1 MSKSRRRLFTECL
14 EARDVPNAT
23 LTGSTFED
31 ANLDGFYAQ
40 VVATYVGAPP
50 SEAAVA
56 GVTVELDLGGDGTY
70 EQTTTSDAAGEY
82 RFNDVPDGSHKIRV
96 TKAGFVSTT
105 FSPNYIGITN
115 GVVVLP
121 VYPNADFGP
130 EDPGQLLQTPQTP
143 RYPLNFGLVR
153 AGGIASGTVFYDI
166 NGNGN
171 PDDRDTGINRD
182 IGNIYSTGAI
192 VNIFDAA
199 SKLVVTARTNSFGN
213 FAVASLPD
221 GNYTAV
227 ATSFA
232 ERGFVVNGPTTFTI
246 AGGKAVTGVNI
257 QVKSF
262 GEITGTTFEDANAN
276 GVYEAVVGAVIGAPP
291 PEAPLAG
298 ATVTL
303 DLDNNGTID
312 RTTTSDASGK
322 YTFTDLPDGEH
333 TITTSKAG
341 FTSNRTALARLVGGY
356 RQMNPIPLFAQPPEE
371 YQPRVG
377 VLPRPQFFFD
387 DSLDLGLTKS
397 AIVALGV
404 YEDVN
409 ENAVQ
414 DFDERG
420 IPNETIVIDLDS
432 DGTDDLTKTTDANG
446 NLVLTGI
453 PNGRHTARNVDE
465 LKYGTQTRV
474 FAVADGKTVTDVVFG
489 TSVRNDVQNDS
500 FVVSTIGIAGPVRIF
515 DSNGNPKFDLN
526 PFPNAVGGT
535 RAATGDVNGDGVD
548 DVIIGVGP
556 GASGPVLVFDGATQ
570 KQLFSLEAFEA
581 SFMGGVN
588 VALADVT
595 GDGKADAIITPGD
608 GGGARV
614 RVYDGVTKAL
624 IADFF
629 GIDDV
634 NFRGGAVASGAD
646 VNGDG
651 VGDLIV
657 AAGMGGGPRVAGWN
671 GKSLVAGA
679 TPTRAFDDFFAFES
693 TLRNGV
699 YLASGDV
706 DGDGKADIIVGGGAS
721 GSPRVTVF
729 GGNDLTATGKQ
740 TQIANF
746 FAGDSN
752 DRTGVRVSAKDI
764 DGDGKADIITSSK
777 SATSS
782 TEVNAYLAN
791 GISMS
796 GPGETRFHVPAFAE
810 FQGGVFV
817 G

>member
-70 EQTTTSDAAGEY
+70 EQTTTSDASGEY
-82 RFNDVPDGSHKIRV
+82 RFTDVPDGNHKIRV
-96 TKAGFVSTT
+96 AKAGFVSTT
-105 FSPNYIGITN
+105 FSPYAISVSN
-115 GVVVLP
+115 GVVDFP
-121 VYPNADFGP
+121 VYFNADIGP
-130 EDPGQLLQTPQTP
+130 EVPGQLIQTPLTP
-143 RYPLNFGLVR
+143 NNPLNFGLVR
-153 AGGIASGTVFYDI
+153 AGGIASGTVYLDK
-166 NGNGN
+166 NGDGKPNSG
-171 PDDRDTGINRD
+171 D
-182 IGNIYSTGAI
+182 IGISRDLVSNYNDGARVSI
-192 VNIFDAA
+192 SIFDAA
-199 SKLVVTARTNSFGN
+199 SKLVATARTNFAGN

-232 ERGFVVNGPTTFTI
+232 DRGFVVNGPSTFTI
-246 AGGKAVTGVNI
+246 TGGKAVTGLNI
-257 QVKSF
+257 QLKPF
-262 GEITGTTFEDANAN
+262 GEITGFIFEDANAN
-276 GVYEAVVGAVIGAPP
+276 GSFQDGRFIDSPDPSDSESI
-291 PEAPLAG
+291 LAG
-298 ATVTL
+298 VTVTL
-303 DLDNNGTID
+303 DLNSDGTID
-312 RTTTSDASGK
+312 RTTTSDANGK
-322 YTFTDLPDGEH
+322 YTFTDVPDGRH
-333 TITTSKAG
+333 IIATSRAG
-341 FTSNRTALARLVGGY
+341 FTATHNANALFVGGF
-356 RQMNPIPLFAQPPEE
+356 RQLESLAIDYFPPVGL
-371 YQPRVG
+371 QPRVG
-377 VLPRPQFFFD
+377 VLPGEAFPYPTINN
-387 DSLDLGLTKS
+387 SLDLGLSKS
-397 AIVALGV
+397 AIVALGAYV
-404 YEDVN
+404 DVN
-409 ENAVQ
+409 TNGVQ
-414 DFDERG
+414 EFDERG
-420 IPNETIVIDLDS
+420 IPNATIQIDLDS
-432 DGTDDLTKTTDANG
+432 NGTIDLTKTTDATG

-453 PNGRHTARNVDE
+453 PNGTHTASYNGQPRSF
-465 LKYGTQTRV
+465 T
-474 FAVADGKTVTDVVFG
+474 VADGKTVTGVVFG
-489 TSVRNDVQNDS
+489 VPGGKNDS
-500 FVVSTIGIAGPVRIF
+500 FAVGTIGIAGPVRIF

-526 PFPNAVGGT
+526 PFPNSVGGT
-535 RAATGDVNGDGVD
+535 RAATGDVTGDGVA

-570 KQLFSLEAFEA
+570 KQLYSLEAFEA

-671 GKSLVAGA
+671 GKSLVAGVQ
-679 TPTRAFDDFFAFES
+679 PTRAFADFFAFES

-721 GSPRVTVF
+721 GAPRVTVF

-746 FAGDSN
+746 FAGDIN

-796 GPGETRFHVPAFAE
+796 GPGETRFRVPAFAD
-810 FQGGVFV
+810 FQGGIFV

>member
-1 MSKSRRRLFTECL
+1 MF
-14 EARDVPNAT
+14 
-23 LTGSTFED
+23 
-31 ANLDGFYAQ
+31 
-40 VVATYVGAPP
+40 
-50 SEAAVA
+50 
-56 GVTVELDLGGDGTY
+56 
-70 EQTTTSDAAGEY
+70 
-82 RFNDVPDGSHKIRV
+82 
-96 TKAGFVSTT
+96 
-105 FSPNYIGITN
+105 
-115 GVVVLP
+115 
-121 VYPNADFGP
+121 
-130 EDPGQLLQTPQTP
+130 
-143 RYPLNFGLVR
+143 FGLVR
-153 AGGIASGTVFYDI
+153 AGGIASGAVYFDK
-166 NGNGN
+166 NGDGKPNDG
-171 PDDRDTGINRD
+171 DTSISRDFGFGD
-182 IGNIYSTGAI
+182 GAL
-192 VNIFDAA
+192 VNIFDSA
-199 SKLVVTARTNSFGN
+199 SKLVATARTNLAGN
-213 FAVASLPD
+213 FAVGSLPD

-227 ATSFA
+227 ASSYA
-232 ERGFVVNGPTTFTI
+232 DRGFIVNGPSTFTI
-246 AGGKAVTGVNI
+246 TGGKAVTGVNI

-262 GEITGTTFEDANAN
+262 GEITGTTFEDRDAD
-276 GVYEAVVGAVIGAPP
+276 GVFGQVVGLIVGGPAPEVI
-291 PEAPLAG
+291 LAG

-303 DLDNNGTID
+303 DFNSDGTID
-312 RTTTSDASGK
+312 RTTTSDANGK
-322 YTFTDLPDGEH
+322 YTFTDVPDGTH
-333 TITTSKAG
+333 IIATSRAG
-341 FTSNRTALARLVGGY
+341 FTATRTASARFVSGF
-356 RQMNPIPLFAQPPEE
+356 RQPEPIPQFAAPPEG

-377 VLPRPQFFFD
+377 VLPRASGFYPFFN

-397 AIVALGV
+397 AIVALGAYV
-404 YEDVN
+404 DVN
-409 ENAVQ
+409 TNGVQ
-414 DFDERG
+414 EFDERG
-420 IPNETIVIDLDS
+420 IPNAMIQIDLDS
-432 DGTDDLTKTTDANG
+432 NGTFDITKTTDANG

-453 PNGRHTARNVDE
+453 PNGTHTATYN
-465 LKYGTQTRV
+465 GITRS
-474 FAVADGKTVTDVVFG
+474 FSVADGKTVTGVVFG
-489 TSVRNDVQNDS
+489 TPGGKNAS
-500 FVVSTIGIAGPVRIF
+500 FVVSTIGVAGRVRIF

-526 PFPNAVGGT
+526 PYPNAVGGT
-535 RAATGDVNGDGVD
+535 RAAMGDVNGDGIAD
-548 DVIIGVGP
+548 IIIGVGP

-581 SFMGGVN
+581 SFLGGVN

-614 RVYDGVTKAL
+614 RVYDGATQKL

-629 GIDDV
+629 SIEDV

-671 GKSLVAGA
+671 GKSLAAGG
-679 TPTRAFDDFFAFES
+679 TPTRVFNDFFAFES
-693 TLRNGV
+693 SLRNGV

-740 TQIANF
+740 TLLANF

-777 SATSS
+777 STMNAG
-782 TEVNAYLAN
+782 TEVNAYLAK

-796 GPGETRFHVPAFAE
+796 GPGETRFRVPPFAD
-810 FQGGVFV
+810 FQGGLYV

>member
-40 VVATYVGAPP
+40 AVAAYVGAPP
-50 SEAAVA
+50 SENAVA

-70 EQTTTSDAAGEY
+70 EQTTTSDASGEY
-82 RFNDVPDGSHKIRV
+82 RFTDVPDGSHKIRV
-96 TKAGFVSTT
+96 SKVGFVSTT
-105 FSPNYIGITN
+105 TSPNSIGITN
-115 GVVVLP
+115 GMIVTVAIAQVQ
-121 VYPNADFGP
+121 
-130 EDPGQLLQTPQTP
+130 ETPGQMLETP
-143 RYPLNFGLVR
+143 RSPDNRLFFGLVP
-153 AGGIASGTVFYDI
+153 AGGIASGTVYLDV
-166 NGNGN
+166 NGDGK
-171 PDDRDTGINRD
+171 PDAGDTGISRD
-182 IGNIYSTGAI
+182 LDSNFNDGVR

-199 SKLVVTARTNSFGN
+199 SKLVATARTNIAGN
-213 FAVASLPD
+213 FALASLPD

-227 ATSFA
+227 ASSYA
-232 ERGFVVNGPTTFTI
+232 DRGFVVNGPTTFTI
-246 AGGKAVTGVNI
+246 TGGKAVTGLNI
-257 QVKSF
+257 QLKPF
-262 GEITGTTFEDANAN
+262 GEITGTIFEDANAD
-276 GVYEAVVGAVIGAPP
+276 GAFEDGAFQQVVGFVIGAPA
-291 PEAPLAG
+291 PESILAG

-303 DLDNNGTID
+303 DLNSDGTID
-312 RTTTSDASGK
+312 RTTTSDAIGK
-322 YTFTDLPDGEH
+322 YTFTDVPDGPH
-333 TITTSKAG
+333 TIATSRAG
-341 FTSNRTALARLVGGY
+341 FTATRTAYARFVGGF
-356 RQMNPIPLFAQPPEE
+356 RQPTPIPQIAAPIEG

-377 VLPRPQFFFD
+377 VLPGATFPFPFFN

-404 YEDVN
+404 FDDVN
-409 ENAVQ
+409 ANGEQ
-414 DFDERG
+414 EFDERG
-420 IPNETIVIDLDS
+420 IPNAMIQIDLDS
-432 DGTDDLTKTTDANG
+432 NGTVDLTKTTDATG

-453 PNGRHTARNVDE
+453 PNGTHTASYNGQPRSF
-465 LKYGTQTRV
+465 T
-474 FAVADGKTVTDVVFG
+474 VADGKTVTGVVFVTPG
-489 TSVRNDVQNDS
+489 GKNDS
-500 FVVSTIGIAGPVRIF
+500 FAVGTIGIAGPVRIF

-535 RAATGDVNGDGVD
+535 RAATGDVNGDGVA

-556 GASGPVLVFDGATQ
+556 GATGPTLVFDGATQ
-570 KQLFSLEAFEA
+570 QQLFSLEAFEA
-581 SFMGGVN
+581 SFLGGVN

-614 RVYDGVTKAL
+614 RVYDGATQAL

-671 GKSLVAGA
+671 GKSLASGG
-679 TPTRAFDDFFAFES
+679 TPTRVFNDFFAFES
-693 TLRNGV
+693 SLRNGV

-729 GGNDLTATGKQ
+729 GGNDLIANGKQ

-746 FAGDSN
+746 FAGDIN

-777 SATSS
+777 SATS

-796 GPGETRFHVPAFAE
+796 GPGETRFHVPAFAA
-810 FQGGVFV
+810 FQGGIFV

>member
-31 ANLDGFYAQ
+31 ANLDGFYTQTVLA
-40 VVATYVGAPP
+40 YVGAPP
-50 SEAAVA
+50 SENPVA

-70 EQTTTSDAAGEY
+70 ERTTTSDAAGEY
-82 RFNDVPDGSHKIRV
+82 RFTDVPDGSHKIRV
-96 TKAGFVSTT
+96 AKAGFVSTT
-105 FSPNYIGITN
+105 FSPNSISITN
-115 GVVVLP
+115 ELVEIP
-121 VYPNADFGP
+121 VDSTADIGP
-130 EDPGQLLQTPQTP
+130 EAPGQMLQTPRRP
-143 RYPLNFGLVR
+143 SYPLNFGLVR
-153 AGGIASGTVFYDI
+153 AGGIASGTVYLDV
-166 NGNGN
+166 NGDGK
-171 PDDRDTGINRD
+171 PDAVDTGISRD
-182 IGNIYSTGAI
+182 FVSNYNDGAR
-192 VNIFDAA
+192 VNIFDAV

-221 GNYTAV
+221 GQYTAV

-232 ERGFVVNGPTTFTI
+232 DRGFVVNGPSTFTI

-276 GVYEAVVGAVIGAPP
+276 GIYEPVVAKVFGSLP
-291 PEAPLAG
+291 PEVSLAG

-303 DLDNNGTID
+303 DLNSDGTID
-312 RTTTSDASGK
+312 RTTTSDARGN
-322 YTFTDLPDGEH
+322 YTFSGVPDGLH
-333 TITTSKAG
+333 TIATSKAG
-341 FTSNRTALARLVGGY
+341 FTATRTASARFVGGF
-356 RQMNPIPLFAQPPEE
+356 RQPEFIPQIAAPPEGFR
-371 YQPRVG
+371 PRVG
-377 VLPRPQFFFD
+377 VLPGETYPYPNFN

-397 AIVALGV
+397 AIVALGAFN
-404 YEDVN
+404 DVN
-409 ENAVQ
+409 RNGEQEFN
-414 DFDERG
+414 EGG
-420 IPNETIVIDLDS
+420 IPNATIQLDLDS
-432 DGTDDLTKTTDANG
+432 NGTIDLTKTTDANG

-453 PNGRHTARNVDE
+453 PNGTHTASYNGQPRSF
-465 LKYGTQTRV
+465 T
-474 FAVADGKTVTDVVFG
+474 VADGKTVTGVVFG
-489 TSVRNDVQNDS
+489 TPGGKNDS
-500 FVVSTIGIAGPVRIF
+500 FAVGTIGIAGPVRIL

-526 PFPNAVGGT
+526 PFPNSVGGS
-535 RAATGDVNGDGVD
+535 RAATGDVTGDGIAD
-548 DVIIGVGP
+548 IIIGVGP
-556 GASGPVLVFDGATQ
+556 GATGPVLVFDGATQ
-570 KQLFSLEAFEA
+570 KQLYSLEAFEA

-614 RVYDGVTKAL
+614 RVYDGATQKL

-651 VGDLIV
+651 IGDLIV

-671 GKSLVAGA
+671 GKSLVSGGQ
-679 TPTRAFDDFFAFES
+679 PTRAFADFFAFES

-729 GGNDLTATGKQ
+729 GGNDLIANGKQ
-740 TQIANF
+740 TQLANF

-777 SATSS
+777 STTNAG
-782 TEVNAYLAN
+782 TEVNAYLAK

-796 GPGETRFHVPAFAE
+796 GPGETRFHVPAFAA